1 MGIGRVPRRLSLP
14 APAIPA
20 ALAKP
25 RLRGVSRREIE
36 TAAAEL
42 GEELRPLPIA
52 LGDIAR
58 KIRGH
63 CARRKRGG
71 DEVTD
76 AALAAQCDGLRE
88 RLFALSLAVWRL
100 AEVAR
105 PGSTARTAQTSSS

>member
-1 MGIGRVPRRLSLP
+1 VGIGRVPHRLPLP
-14 APAIPA
+14 APSIPA

-42 GEELRPLPIA
+42 GEELRPLPVA

-63 CARRKRGG
+63 CARRKRG
-71 DEVTD
+71 DEATD
-76 AALAAQCDGLRE
+76 AALAAQCDALRE

-105 PGSTARTAQTSSS
+105 PGLTTKAAQISSS